1 MINLDYLL
9 PKTRQVLIELSQSEI
24 MADFTF
30 VGGSALSCYLTHR
43 LSEDLDFFTWNN
55 TMDTE
60 TVLSIFDQEYL
71 KIINRSSQQ
80 IDILYKDVKITFFSN
95 KWKELKISRNPL
107 IGNLKI
113 ASLELLGAMKVNT
126 LFLRAKFRDYYDLYC
141 LVNEGY
147 NIEELYELS
156 IKLFPGLTK
165 RLFQIAFTF
174 TDDIID
180 DDITHLSPKHVIS
193 KKGIEV
199 YFQKKIKEWNKKKV
213 GKGE

>member
-24 MADFTF
+24 MADYTF
-30 VGGSALSCYLTHR
+30 VGGSALSCYLSHR
-43 LSEDLDFFTWNN
+43 LSEDLDFFTWNKSV
-55 TMDTE
+55 DTE
-60 TVLSIFDQEYL
+60 KLLPIFDREYL
-71 KIINRSSQQ
+71 KIINRTAIQT
-80 IDILYKDVKITFFSN
+80 DILYKEVKITFFSN
-95 KWKELKISRNPL
+95 KWEELKTSRTPL
-107 IGNLKI
+107 VGHIQI
-113 ASLELLGAMKVNT
+113 ASRDLLGAMKVNT

-141 LVNEGY
+141 LVNQGY
-147 NIEELYELS
+147 NIDELYELS

-180 DDITHLSPKHVIS
+180 DDISHLSPKQLVS
-193 KKGIEV
+193 KKEIET

-213 GKGE
+213 DKGH